1 MKDLRSRSTH
11 WKKQLDQGF
20 GSKPADPTLL
30 PSIIEIPRSQVD
42 SSMDGLQME
51 GHGWKRCVLSVYSST
66 TSESKKTRS
75 DSKGSQSN
83 PSKSKS
89 NSKSVKSVPLSTA
102 EDQSK
107 SSKSSSKSHPRP
119 PNTNT
124 NTNKNKNKK
133 SRRKALSPKL
143 SSTKSG
149 IPTTSVQPTF
159 QNPIPLLP
167 RKQVYGSIMNTF

>member
-30 PSIIEIPRSQVD
+30 PSVIDIPRSQVD

-51 GHGWKRCVLSVYSST
+51 GHGRKRSVLSVSSST

-83 PSKSKS
+83 PSMSKS

-124 NTNKNKNKK
+124 NTNTNKK